1 MPLPGAYARLLP
13 GLALA
18 AAIAL
23 LAVLLRRLPA
33 LATTS
38 ALMLA
43 ILLGM
48 AWRNAVGTPAAAM
61 PGLIACLRRPLRV
74 GIALLGLQLT
84 LAQVAEVGFGGA
96 ALIVACV
103 AASFVFT
110 VGAGRW
116 LGVEPGLARL
126 IAAGTSICG
135 ASAIVAANTVVRDRD
150 ESVAYSLAVVT
161 LCGTVVMLLY
171 PLLGTLLQLTDHWYG
186 LWIGASVHEVAQVV
200 AAGFA
205 HGQQAGEFA
214 TVSKLTRVL
223 LLAPLVLVLAA
234 LARRALSSVAP
245 HARAPTPWFVYAFIA
260 LVLLASTGGVPTLLV
275 DAARWASQAL
285 LALALAAVGLCTDLR
300 SIVARGWRPF
310 ALGGL
315 ASAFIGLLALLLV
328 FTMRAMPGA
337 TT

>member
-1 MPLPGAYARLLP
+1 MPATGGLARLLP

-18 AAIAL
+18 ATVAL
-23 LAVLLRRLPA
+23 LAVLLRRVPV

-48 AWRNAVGTPAAAM
+48 AWRNLAGTPAAAM

-84 LAQVAEVGFGGA
+84 LTQVSEVGVGGV
-96 ALIVACV
+96 ALLVACV

-135 ASAIVAANTVVRDRD
+135 ASAIVAANTVVRDSD

-161 LCGTVVMLLY
+161 LCGTVVMLLF
-171 PLLGTLLQLTDHWYG
+171 PLLGGALQMSDHWYG

-205 HGQQAGEFA
+205 HGQEAGEFA

-223 LLAPLVLVLAA
+223 MLAPLVLLLAA
-234 LARRALSSVAP
+234 LARRSAGTA
-245 HARAPTPWFVYAFIA
+245 AAAGKAPTPWFVYGFIA
-260 LVLLASTGGVPTLLV
+260 LVLLASSGAVPDPLV
-275 DAARWASQAL
+275 DASRLASQSL

-328 FTMRAMPGA
+328 FSLGALPGA
-337 TT
+337 AP